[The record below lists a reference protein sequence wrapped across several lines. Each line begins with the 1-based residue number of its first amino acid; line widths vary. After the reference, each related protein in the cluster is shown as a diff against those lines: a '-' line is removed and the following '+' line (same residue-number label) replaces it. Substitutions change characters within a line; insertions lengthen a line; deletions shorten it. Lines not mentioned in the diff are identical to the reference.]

1 MNPNCSK
8 PTALVAMLLIV
19 ACGASTT
26 SPLVVALEGIS
37 IAADVGAP
45 IVAALN
51 PTAAAFV
58 GLVPGVVTAALDI
71 AEGKAPLA
79 TASTVAVQLQSVWN
93 TGNGLLPGLSGT
105 DKTVVSGILG
115 AIQAGITLFNQQYG
129 TTSAATAIPR
139 AYAMGFVDTPNPATA
154 KVKKLGKADKAAIA
168 SARKHLANV
177 STAVAK
183 RKGGK

>member
-1 MNPNCSK
+1 MKPNCSK

-129 TTSAATAIPR
+129 TTSAAAIPR